1 MQRDF
6 FLDGKFDI
14 NTKGLDFTVQQ
25 AWPLFLNGGAIV
37 RKASIVNRKGF
48 PGTPV
53 NAAAKAAARS
63 FGRTRATEF
72 TPRGTGV
79 NSVSPG
85 PIATPIY
92 TELGMPAA
100 AAKEFEKSRA
110 SR

>member
-1 MQRDF
+1 M
-6 FLDGKFDI
+6 
-14 NTKGLDFTVQQ
+14 
-25 AWPLFLNGGAIV
+25 
-37 RKASIVNRKGF
+37 SRKGF

-53 NAAAKAAARS
+53 NAAAKAAVWS
-63 FGRTRATEF
+63 FGRTRATEL
-72 TPRGTGV
+72 TPGGTGV

-92 TELGMPAA
+92 TKLEMPAA